1 MAYVTVDA
9 GEFSYQV
16 WVDDPVPPASNPQV
30 PPPPPPPPSPASVD
44 RAPEPL
50 PASGS
55 TATLNAASTT
65 DTVDISAVIRGEV
78 GSGPQVQGYLNLI
91 LNKYSAEDLARAYP
105 EYGNV
110 RDYEVAKNGLPQ
122 GLVVPGSLDA
132 EGRLQFVQGTPEFF
146 EASQIA
152 TQAARDAVRR
162 AAIANGLGGP
172 DGKDVIATTGTGP
185 DGRVYLTTNRGDIDI
200 TEYFQGLPRQPVPIS
215 IAVESG
221 ATIQVDT
228 GFRKVEILAP
238 TPTNQVVNTKE
249 GTVTFGPDSELAKFI
264 QWQGSQPNPVG
275 PGTIA
280 DLWAIQGISDPYS
293 NPSIVGTAVEVTN
306 RAGGREEPWNDKNW
320 PAYQGSTKD
329 SFNSAVQARTNPA
342 EYNKLLA
349 ETGWDRATAN
359 SWIERILEP
368 EKWAAARAEEDR
380 RNGVVVGG
388 GFVTGPT
395 RIGSNPTNQTS
406 TNTVNTVAINPTST
420 AYTAAAAAA
429 ATTQQALN
437 TFVRA
442 NPSNLVRRRAGQQL
456 LTPAQDAART
466 ETINKLNT
474 TVETLNAETV
484 AAAIPVVV
492 SETVTVNTGSGEA
505 NNTTASASL
514 PTTVNYLNDAALT
527 NQTELQLAPIIG
539 AAAIVTAAVTT
550 TTVLPPPVDETTPQI
565 STVLPPP
572 VDETAT
578 KIGTVLLLSATLAKD
593 QPVTN
598 AGGYP
603 NVDGQN
609 FGEILNPETG
619 TYDVWN
625 LDTGRL
631 VTTGLDQAEAE
642 AFAQDLAVKGI
653 ALNTSEPVVFTPG
666 TPTNQAFVTAF
677 DPETQTYGVWDQ
689 RTGSFIQTGLSKDN
703 ADAITADAIDNDPA
717 GGELNVDSAV
727 VETTGTPT
735 QGNQYVS
742 TFDPETQTYGVWDNT
757 TGTFVKTGLSEAE
770 ANVSAFEEQSQADA
784 ELAIS
789 EQPDPSI
796 TTGYNGERYVAVESD
811 ETGGWGVF
819 DNETGQFVSTGLS
832 ESDARVAAFEDQSL
846 YDAQQ
851 NDLNNISTD
860 LPQNLIA
867 GTPADQAGGRY
878 IVTQDD
884 DGTYAV
890 YDNKTGSYVSQ
901 GLTETEALDQAATFN
916 ADDVANVQGP
926 DAGGENPFET
936 NQQSTLAEAQQQAT
950 LQAQDKFSDNGD
962 WRVKL
967 SLAPGADY
975 LYNSPQGNDGQ
986 GTAGILQPLQETDG
1000 VIFPYTP
1007 QIDTNYKADYDTV
1020 GLTHSNYKSYF
1031 YKSSSVEAVTLQA
1044 TFTAQDTQE
1053 ANYLLAVIHFFKSV
1067 TKMFYGQDGQRGTPP
1082 PLVYLTG
1089 LGEYQF
1095 NGHPCVVTNFTY
1107 SLPKDVDYIRTR
1119 GININGADLLSRRAR
1134 QSAATNSFSSSAGRL
1149 KNLFS
1154 SQGITKYA
1162 EVSWTPTPPTLG
1174 LNQPTYVPVKMDMNI
1189 SLLPIQSR
1197 AQVSQQFS
1205 VKNYA
1210 NGNLLRGGFW

>member
-1 MAYVTVDA
+1 MTTVNIIDQIQGEVAA
-9 GEFSYQV
+9 GPQTQAALDGILAKYSAADLAAAFPQFGSVADYEAAKNRV
-16 WVDDPVPPASNPQV
+16 GETNNAPAPVPA
-30 PPPPPPPPSPASVD
+30 PPPPPPPIPT
-44 RAPEPL
+44 
-50 PASGS
+50 S
-55 TATLNAASTT
+55 TS
-65 DTVDISAVIRGEV
+65 DTVDIVAQIRGEV
-78 GSGPQVQGYLNLI
+78 SSGPQNNQGFLNLI
-91 LNKYSAEDLARAYP
+91 LNKYSAADLARAFP
-105 EYGNV
+105 EFGNV
-110 RDYEVAKNGLPQ
+110 ADYQAAKDGLPQ

-132 EGRLQFVQGTPEFF
+132 QGRLQAVQGTTEFIQA
-146 EASQIA
+146 EQIA
-152 TQAARDAVRR
+152 TQAAREAIRR

-172 DGKDVIATTGTGP
+172 DGKDVIALSGVGP
-185 DGRVYLTTNRGDIDI
+185 DGRVFLTTNVGEIDI
-200 TEYFQGLPRQPVPIS
+200 TSYFQGLPRQPVPIS

-238 TPTNQVVNTKE
+238 TAINQVVNTKE
-249 GTVTFGPDSELAKFI
+249 GAVTFGPDSELAKFI

-306 RAGGREEPWNDKNW
+306 RAGGREEPWNDPNW
-320 PAYQGSTKD
+320 PAYPGSTKD

-342 EYNKLLA
+342 EFNKLLA
-349 ETGWDRATAN
+349 ETGWDNATAN
-359 SWIERILEP
+359 SWIKRILEP
-368 EKWAAARAEEDR
+368 EVWAAERAEEDR

-388 GFVTGPT
+388 GFVIGPT
-395 RIGSNPTNQTS
+395 PVTSNPTNRLS

-420 AYTAAAAAA
+420 AYITAAVAA

-437 TFVRA
+437 TFIRA
-442 NPSNLVRRRAGQQL
+442 NPSNLVRRRTGQQL
-456 LTPAQDAART
+456 LSPAQDAART

-492 SETVTVNTGSGEA
+492 SETVTVNTGSGEV

-514 PTTVNYLNDAALT
+514 PTTVNYLDDAAIT
-527 NQTELQLAPIIG
+527 NQTELQLEPIIG

-550 TTVLPPPVDETTPQI
+550 TAVLPPPVDETTPQI

-578 KIGTVLLLSATLAKD
+578 KIGTVLLLSSVLAKD

-609 FGEILNPETG
+609 FTEIFNPETG

-631 VTTGLDQAEAE
+631 VTTGLDQEEAE
-642 AFAQDLAVKGI
+642 ALAQDLAVKGI
-653 ALNTSEPVVFTPG
+653 ALNTSAPVVFTPG

-677 DPETQTYGVWDQ
+677 DPETQ
-689 RTGSFIQTGLSKDN
+689 S
-703 ADAITADAIDNDPA
+703 
-717 GGELNVDSAV
+717 
-727 VETTGTPT
+727 
-735 QGNQYVS
+735 
-742 TFDPETQTYGVWDNT
+742 YGVWDNT

-789 EQPDPSI
+789 KQPDPSI

-916 ADDVANVQGP
+916 ADDVDNVQGP
-926 DAGGENPFET
+926 NAGSEDPFET
-936 NQQSTLAEAQQQAT
+936 NQQSTLAEAQKQAT
-950 LQAQDKFSDNGD
+950 LQAQEKFSDNGD

-967 SLAPGADY
+967 SLAPGSDY

-1020 GLTHSNYKSYF
+1020 ALTHSNYKSYF
-1031 YKSSSVEAVTLQA
+1031 YKSSSVDAVTLQA

-1067 TKMFYGQDGQRGTPP
+1067 TKMFYGQDAQRGTPP

-1107 SLPKDVDYIRTR
+1107 NLPKDVDYIRTR

-1134 QSAATNSFSSSAGRL
+1134 QSAATNSLSSAAGRL

-1154 SQGITKYA
+1154 SQGITKGA
-1162 EVSWTPTPPTLG
+1162 QSSWTPTPPTLG